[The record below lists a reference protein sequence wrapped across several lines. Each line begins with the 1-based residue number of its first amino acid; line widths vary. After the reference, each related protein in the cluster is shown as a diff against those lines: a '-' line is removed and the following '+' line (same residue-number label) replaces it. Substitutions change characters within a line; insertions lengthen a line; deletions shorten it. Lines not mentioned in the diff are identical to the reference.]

1 MANTSYFAGLIGGIK
16 SLCTGLGVT
25 FRELWTP
32 KITERYP
39 ENRKENHIPERFRG
53 TLVMPHNEN
62 NEHKCI
68 GCGICQMQC
77 PNGTIKVETEMVET
91 ADGKKKKQLV
101 RYVYDHGCCMY
112 CMLCTRACPQGAI
125 EFSSEY
131 EGAVFARESLFKV
144 LNQPGSKCVE
154 KPARPAAAKP
164 AAKPAAAATEGAKP
178 TAAAQPQAADADAA
192 KAKAEKMAAAAKKA
206 AENAA
211 AARATA
217 NEAKAAAEA
226 NAADAA
232 LQEAWKEAE
241 AKALKLE
248 TAAKTFAQKAA
259 EAAAEVK

>member
-1 MANTSYFAGLIGGIK
+1 MANTSYFAGLVGGIK
-16 SLCTGLGVT
+16 SLCNGLSVT

-53 TLVMPHNEN
+53 TLVMPHNEK

-77 PNGTIKVETEMVET
+77 PNGTIKVVTEMVET

-101 RYVYDHGCCMY
+101 RYEYDHGCCMY

-125 EFSSEY
+125 EFSNEY
-131 EGAVFARESLFKV
+131 EGSVFDRKALVKV
-144 LNQPGSKCVE
+144 LNRPGSKCVE
-154 KPARPAAAKP
+154 KPARPAVAKP
-164 AAKPAAAATEGAKP
+164 AAPAATATATAPAAGNE
-178 TAAAQPQAADADAA
+178 A
-192 KAKAEKMAAAAKKA
+192 KAKAEKLVAAAKKA
-206 AENAA
+206 EENAA
-211 AARATA
+211 AARAAA

-226 NAADAA
+226 NPADTA
-232 LQEAWKEAE
+232 LQEALAQAE
-241 AKALKLE
+241 AKAVKLE

-259 EAAAEVK
+259 EAVEAAK

>member
-39 ENRKENHIPERFRG
+39 ENRKENNIPERFRG
-53 TLVMPHNEN
+53 TLVMPHNEK

-77 PNGTIKVETEMVET
+77 PNGTIKVVTEMVET

-101 RYVYDHGCCMY
+101 RYEYDHGCCMY

-125 EFSSEY
+125 EFSNEY
-131 EGAVFARESLFKV
+131 EGSVFDRKALVKV
-144 LNQPGSKCVE
+144 LNRPGSKCVE
-154 KPARPAAAKP
+154 KPARPAVTKP
-164 AAKPAAAATEGAKP
+164 AAPAATATATAPAAGNE
-178 TAAAQPQAADADAA
+178 A
-192 KAKAEKMAAAAKKA
+192 KAKAEKLVAAAKKA
-206 AENAA
+206 EENAA
-211 AARATA
+211 AARAAA

-226 NAADAA
+226 NPADTA
-232 LQEAWKEAE
+232 LQEALAQAE
-241 AKALKLE
+241 AKAVKLE

-259 EAAAEVK
+259 EAVEAAK

>member
-39 ENRKENHIPERFRG
+39 ENRKENQIPERFRG

-91 ADGKKKKQLV
+91 ADGKKKKQLL

-112 CMLCTRACPQGAI
+112 CMLCTRACPHGAI
-125 EFSSEY
+125 EFSNEY

-144 LNQPGSKCVE
+144 LNKPGSKCAE

-164 AAKPAAAATEGAKP
+164 AAKPAATTEGAAP
-178 TAAAQPQAADADAA
+178 AAAPQTQAADTDAA

-211 AARATA
+211 AARAAA

-226 NAADAA
+226 NAADTA

-241 AKALKLE
+241 AKAVKLE
-248 TAAKTFAQKAA
+248 TAAKNFAQKAA

>member
-1 MANTSYFAGLIGGIK
+1 MANKSYFAGLIGGIK
-16 SLCTGLGVT
+16 SLCNGLSVT

-39 ENRKENHIPERFRG
+39 ENRKENMIPERFRG

-77 PNGTIKVETEMVET
+77 PNGTIKVVTEMVET

-101 RYVYDHGCCMY
+101 RYEYDHGCCMY

-125 EFSSEY
+125 EFKNEY
-131 EGAVFARESLFKV
+131 EGSVFDRKALVKI

-164 AAKPAAAATEGAKP
+164 AANTTAPAA
-178 TAAAQPQAADADAA
+178 TAPADADAA
-192 KAKAEKMAAAAKKA
+192 KAKAEKLAAAAKKA
-206 AENAA
+206 EENAA
-211 AARATA
+211 AARAAA

-226 NAADAA
+226 NAADTA
-232 LQEAWKEAE
+232 LQEAYAQAE
-241 AKALKLE
+241 AKAVKLE

-259 EAAAEVK
+259 EALEAAK

>member
-1 MANTSYFAGLIGGIK
+1 MANTSYFAGLVGGIK
-16 SLCTGLGVT
+16 SLCNGLSVT

-53 TLVMPHNEN
+53 TLVMPHNEK

-77 PNGTIKVETEMVET
+77 PNGTIKVVTEMVET

-101 RYVYDHGCCMY
+101 RYEYDHGCCMY

-125 EFSSEY
+125 EFSNEY
-131 EGAVFARESLFKV
+131 EGSVFDRKALVKV
-144 LNQPGSKCVE
+144 LNRPGSKCVE
-154 KPARPAAAKP
+154 KPARPAVAKP
-164 AAKPAAAATEGAKP
+164 AAPAATATA
-178 TAAAQPQAADADAA
+178 TAPAADNEA
-192 KAKAEKMAAAAKKA
+192 KAKAEKLVAAAKKA
-206 AENAA
+206 EENAA
-211 AARATA
+211 AARAAA

-226 NAADAA
+226 NPADTA
-232 LQEAWKEAE
+232 LQEALAQAE
-241 AKALKLE
+241 AKAVKLE

-259 EAAAEVK
+259 EAVEAAK